1 MHPTISAVADL
12 RIAFVTCEQ
21 RPAIT
26 ADDLLVADL
35 LRHGGFEVIAA
46 AWSDRSVDW
55 QRFAS
60 VVIRSPWDYHLDD
73 SRYRAWLRRC
83 DRERVNLWNPAPAV
97 LANLDKRYL
106 SELARAGVPTIPGEY
121 VERGQVQSLV
131 ALLERRNWAR
141 AVVKPTVSASA
152 YGTWRT
158 SLETA
163 ESDQG
168 QWNHEVEQRSLLV
181 QPFTDEIVASG
192 EWSVVFFDGH
202 YSHAVLKKPASGDFR
217 VQEELGGHAEPRVP
231 SRAVIEQARSVLS
244 VVEGHLLYARVDG
257 VERDGQFLLM
267 ELEVNEPVLYL
278 AASRDAP
285 ERFALAIARSV
296 TAPLHG

>member
-1 MHPTISAVADL
+1 VATS
-12 RIAFVTCEQ
+12 RIGFVTCEQ

-26 ADDLLVADL
+26 ADDLLAADA
-35 LRHGGFEVIAA
+35 LRCRGYEVTAA
-46 AWSDRSVDW
+46 LWSDQSVDW
-55 QRFAS
+55 QGFSS

-73 SRYRAWLRRC
+73 GRYRAWLRGCER
-83 DRERVNLWNPAPAV
+83 DRVNLWNPASAV

-106 SELARAGVPTIPGEY
+106 LHLARAGAPTIPGEY
-121 VERGQVQSLV
+121 VERGQVQSLA
-131 ALLERRNWAR
+131 ALLERRNWPR
-141 AVVKPTVSASA
+141 AVVKPAVSASA

-163 ESDQG
+163 ETDQRQWSD
-168 QWNHEVEQRSLLV
+168 EVEQRSLLV
-181 QPFTDEIVASG
+181 QPFTDEIVTSG

-202 YSHAVLKKPASGDFR
+202 YSHAVLKTPAAGDFR
-217 VQEELGGHAEPRVP
+217 VQEELGGHAEPREP
-231 SRAVIEQARSVLS
+231 SRAVIEQARHVLS
-244 VVEGHLLYARVDG
+244 FVEGPLLYARVDG

-278 AASRDAP
+278 AASRAAP

>member
-26 ADDLLVADL
+26 ADDLLAADL
-35 LRHGGFEVIAA
+35 LRHSGFEVLAA
-46 AWSDRSVDW
+46 AWSDQSVDW

-73 SRYRAWLRRC
+73 GRYRAWLRRC
-83 DRERVNLWNPAPAV
+83 ERDRVNLWNPAPAV
-97 LANLDKRYL
+97 LGNLDKRYL
-106 SELARAGVPTIPGEY
+106 LDLARAGVATIPGEY
-121 VERGQVQSLV
+121 VERGQAQSLV
-131 ALLERRNWAR
+131 SLLERRNWTR
-141 AVVKPTVSASA
+141 AVVKPAVSASA

-158 SLETA
+158 SLDTA

-168 QWNHEVEQRSLLV
+168 RWNDAVELRSLLV
-181 QPFTDEIVASG
+181 QPFTDEIVTSG
-192 EWSVVFFDGH
+192 EWSLVFFDGH

-217 VQEELGGHAEPRVP
+217 VQEELGGHAEPREP
-231 SRAVIEQARSVLS
+231 SRAMIEQARYVLS
-244 VVEGHLLYARVDG
+244 FVESPLLYARVDG
-257 VERDGQFLLM
+257 VERNGQFLLM

-278 AASRDAP
+278 ASSRDAP

>member
-12 RIAFVTCEQ
+12 RIAFVTCEP
-21 RPAIT
+21 RPAIA
-26 ADDLLVADL
+26 ADDLLAADL
-35 LRHGGFEVIAA
+35 LRYRGYEVIAA
-46 AWSDRSVDW
+46 AWSDQRVDW
-55 QRFAS
+55 QQFAS

-73 SRYRAWLRRC
+73 GRYRAWLRRC
-83 DRERVNLWNPAPAV
+83 ERDHVNLWNPAAAV

-106 SELARAGVPTIPGEY
+106 LDLARAGVPTIPGEY

-131 ALLERRNWAR
+131 SLLERRGWTR
-141 AVVKPTVSASA
+141 AVVKPAVSASA

-163 ESDQG
+163 ESDEG
-168 QWNHEVEQRSLLV
+168 QWNDAVEQRSLLV
-181 QPFTDEIVASG
+181 QPFTDGIVASG

-202 YSHAVLKKPASGDFR
+202 YSHAMLKKPASGDFR
-217 VQEELGGHAEPRVP
+217 VQEELGGHAELREP
-231 SRAVIEQARSVLS
+231 SRAVIEQARRVLS
-244 VVEGHLLYARVDG
+244 FVEGPLLYARVDG

-278 AASRDAP
+278 ASSRDAP
-285 ERFALAIARSV
+285 ERFALAIAGTV
-296 TAPLHG
+296 TSSLHG